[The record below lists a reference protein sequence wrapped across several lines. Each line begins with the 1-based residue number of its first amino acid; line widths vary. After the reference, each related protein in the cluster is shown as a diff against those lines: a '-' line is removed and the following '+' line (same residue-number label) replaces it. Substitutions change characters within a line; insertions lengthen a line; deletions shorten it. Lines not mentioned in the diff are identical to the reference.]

1 MWIAEKRRST
11 QSKDLHLVC
20 FHSITLFGTTM
31 ANRGFDEQMAALDA
45 LKGRE
50 LDSAS
55 IAVIKKSLASR
66 NNFIVAKAARLAEED
81 SLTDLVPD
89 LLAAFDRFFTNPEK
103 TDPQCWAKN
112 ALSRALARLEC
123 RDKDVFL
130 RGLRHHQLEPTW
142 GGRSDSAGTLRSNC
156 AHALVACNGLDNQ
169 ELLVIL
175 LDPLVDEDKTVRI
188 ETVRALAQLG
198 EIAVPVLRLR
208 TMIHTQPPEEP
219 EVLGQCFAALL
230 AIERDAAFPFVA
242 RFLEAGDDPAGEA
255 AFALAETRSPAAL
268 AALLQRQKDLADEWF
283 SGVLLSA
290 IALTR
295 LPEAINFLLAMI
307 EREDR
312 EAPRAIE
319 ALCRTATNEDLR
331 SRLVAAVQATAS
343 PRLLMAL
350 RENMPPVTTEK

>member
-1 MWIAEKRRST
+1 
-11 QSKDLHLVC
+11 
-20 FHSITLFGTTM
+20 M

-50 LDSAS
+50 LDPEA
-55 IAVIKKSLASR
+55 IALIKKSLANR
-66 NNFIVAKAARLAEED
+66 NNFIVAKAARFAED
-81 SLTDLVPD
+81 NNLGDLLPD
-89 LLAAFDRFFTNPEK
+89 LLAAYDRFFTNAEK

-112 ALSRALARLEC
+112 ALSRALAHLEC

-130 RGLRHHQLEPTW
+130 RGLRHHQMEPTW
-142 GGRSDSAGTLRSNC
+142 GGRSDSAGTLRANC

-175 LDPLVDEDKTVRI
+175 LDTLVDEDKSVRL

-208 TMIHTQPPEEP
+208 AMIHSQPGEEP
-219 EVLGQCFAALL
+219 EVLGQCFTALL
-230 AIERDAAFPFVA
+230 AIERDAAIPFVS

-268 AALLQRQKDLADEWF
+268 AALLNRQKDFADEWF
-283 SGVLLSA
+283 SGVLLSS

-295 LPEAINFLLAMI
+295 LPEAMDFLIGLI
-307 EREDR
+307 EREER
-312 EAPRAIE
+312 EAPGAIE
-319 ALCRTATNEDLR
+319 ALSRAATSDDVR
-331 SRLVAAVQATAS
+331 ARLVSAVESTGS
-343 PRLLMAL
+343 PRLLKAL
-350 RENMPPVTTEK
+350 RENLAAVG